1 MEIHTRNRAPLGWI
15 VALVILG
22 ALLFPG
28 IAHAQEG
35 PDAPT
40 PDGQEPPITETNTSV
55 FLEIEAPTDE
65 PVDKGDTFLVH
76 ILVADVENLSAFGFQ
91 VEYDPDRIEPVRLDG
106 EDVGPTL
113 SPDETPTTDDLDL
126 QGGDIRIEG
135 DLGQFLADSA
145 RGSLCI
151 GPTIRRA
158 SPGLVFGVCAG
169 AAPPV
174 CLDGPPGVD
183 GSGRLASILFKSR
196 GGEMT
201 DIALVQSDLVLD
213 DVEPPCDP
221 QEELVLIRILHTQG
235 PPVTV
240 VLKGGGSSSLLLIGV
255 IVVLVVAVAGAG
267 VGGFLLYRRRSVGAA

>member
-1 MEIHTRNRAPLGWI
+1 MATHTRSRPPLSWI
-15 VALVILG
+15 VALLVLG

-28 IAHAQEG
+28 MARAQEA

-40 PDGQEPPITETNTSV
+40 PDGQEPPITETATNV
-55 FLEIEAPTDE
+55 FLEIEAPTGE

-76 ILVADVENLSAFGFQ
+76 IMVSDVEDLSAFGFQ
-91 VEYDPDRIEPVRLDG
+91 IEYDPDRLEPVRLDG
-106 EDVGPTL
+106 DQLEPTL

-126 QGGDIRIEG
+126 EGGDIRVEG

-158 SPGLVFGVCAG
+158 SPGRVFGVCAG

-183 GSGRLASILFKSR
+183 GAGRLASIVFKSK

-201 DIALVQSDLVLD
+201 DIVLAQSDLVLD

-221 QEELVLIRILHTQG
+221 EEELVLIRISHAQG
-235 PPVTV
+235 PIVTV
-240 VLKGGGSSSLLLIGV
+240 LLSGGGSSSLLLIAV
-255 IVVLVVAVAGAG
+255 IVVVVVAVVGAG
-267 VGGFLLYRRRSVGAA
+267 VGGFLLYQRRSAGSA